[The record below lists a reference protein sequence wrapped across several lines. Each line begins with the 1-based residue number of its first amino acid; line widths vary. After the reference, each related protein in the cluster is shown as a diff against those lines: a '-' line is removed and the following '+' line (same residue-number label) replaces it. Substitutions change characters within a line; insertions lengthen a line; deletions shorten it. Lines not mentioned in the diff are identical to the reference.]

1 MWKSLICIVYL
12 RAKNA
17 LRPTGLSMC
26 SLSSGVFIMT
36 VMLILLDSLNM
47 DHLCIFILYTYLMQ
61 LQDCLPCVY
70 LNSPSFASLVVT
82 AGLCSPLRDTTFSR
96 LVESA
101 LNCGFPGGSVSKES
115 TCNAGDI
122 GDVGSVPGWGR
133 SPGGGMAT
141 HSSILAWEIPRTEEP
156 CGLPSMHRKG
166 SDVSDRLTL

>member
-1 MWKSLICIVYL
+1 
-12 RAKNA
+12 
-17 LRPTGLSMC
+17 
-26 SLSSGVFIMT
+26 
-36 VMLILLDSLNM
+36 
-47 DHLCIFILYTYLMQ
+47 MQ

-70 LNSPSFASLVVT
+70 LNSSSFASLVVT
-82 AGLCSPLRDTTFSR
+82 VGLCSPLWDTTFSR

-101 LNCGFPGGSVSKES
+101 LNCGFPVGSVSKES

-141 HSSILAWEIPRTEEP
+141 HFSILAWEIPRTEEP
-156 CGLPSMHRKG
+156 CGLPSTHHKG